1 MFDIFNHE
9 SFNNLNFWHS
19 DVYNY
24 CKNQGNRFAIVLV
37 GIKNKYKYTT
47 GNYST
52 DQTPIDQ
59 NLIDQFVEEKDLII
73 GYCEV
78 DVHNEENNNLKV
90 PFEILLE
97 YFLSLSQLRPISTN
111 PFSRE
116 SHDIIEKLTDD
127 DAIKQNFKKNE
138 KECCTLI

>member
-1 MFDIFNHE
+1 
-9 SFNNLNFWHS
+9 
-19 DVYNY
+19 
-24 CKNQGNRFAIVLV
+24 VLV

-78 DVHNEENNNLKV
+78 DVHNEENNNLNNNMAYY
-90 PFEILLE
+90 LQGYL
-97 YFLSLSQLRPISTN
+97 Q
-111 PFSRE
+111 
-116 SHDIIEKLTDD
+116 
-127 DAIKQNFKKNE
+127 KK
-138 KECCTLI
+138 